1 MSYAIRISKQ
11 ALKEL
16 ERLPANETRKISAAI
31 SDLSDNPC
39 PVGCKKLKGEKEY
52 LWRIRVGNYRVI
64 YSIEDSVKVIEVRKI
79 GDRKNVNL

>member
-31 SDLSDNPC
+31 NNLSDNPR
-39 PVGCKKLKGEKEY
+39 PSGCKKLKAEKEY
-52 LWRIRVGNYRVI
+52 LWRIRVGSYRVI
-64 YSIEDSVKVIEVRKI
+64 YSIDDAVKIIEIRKI
-79 GDRKNVNL
+79 GDRKNIYL